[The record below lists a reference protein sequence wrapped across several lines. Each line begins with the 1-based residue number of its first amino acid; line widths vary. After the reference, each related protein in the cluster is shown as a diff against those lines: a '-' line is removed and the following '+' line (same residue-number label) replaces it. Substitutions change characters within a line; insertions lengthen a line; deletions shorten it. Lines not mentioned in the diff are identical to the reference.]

1 MPWIDPFDAFDYGNE
16 CVQFN
21 FETERVFGDENC
33 LYLNVFVPARAIEAK
48 NQSKLAVIVYIP
60 GESFQSG
67 SSNDYG
73 PDFLL
78 EKDVIVVSCCF
89 QSIFHIVF
97 FLLSFFSFYLNR
109 VFLWRFYG
117 KYKILMLLQIIRH
130 KHHFS

>member
-1 MPWIDPFDAFDYGNE
+1 MSWIDPFDAFDYGNE

-21 FETERVFGDENC
+21 FETQTVFGDENC
-33 LYLNVFVPARAIEAK
+33 LTINVFVPARAIETK
-48 NQSKLAVIVYIP
+48 NESKLAVIVYIP

-89 QSIFHIVF
+89 YQHFP
-97 FLLSFFSFYLNR
+97 LR
-109 VFLWRFYG
+109 VFLVTKYFVW
-117 KYKILMLLQIIRH
+117 KYK
-130 KHHFS
+130 